1 MKEKYQSLGLNYDL
15 IISKYPDIN
24 EYEHIVNFY
33 LDDAFFDEI
42 NELLEY
48 EDYELAKDALK
59 GLYILASD
67 LCLYPLYIA
76 LLEIYEDIED
86 ENYKEV
92 LTHYQEMM
100 KIHKKLRGGFVC

>member
-42 NELLEY
+42 N
-48 EDYELAKDALK
+48 
-59 GLYILASD
+59 
-67 LCLYPLYIA
+67 
-76 LLEIYEDIED
+76 
-86 ENYKEV
+86 
-92 LTHYQEMM
+92 
-100 KIHKKLRGGFVC
+100 